1 MPGPIPR
8 LVIRV
13 KLRKN
18 RETNDEEAR
27 PKRFDA
33 SPACPFNRSLY
44 RLSLKRAYRARFLIG
59 DSSLYLSVSRMPPPD
74 KHITRVRRVPGKTQN
89 EKKKTP
95 AIRAGLVTRLRRML
109 FERGRSRARPSR
121 PSSSITA
128 SLPNYTRLQRRR
140 MTQRHLHQA
149 PSAFRAVDQI

>member
-89 EKKKTP
+89 EKKKNTRDKSGTRYSTKEDVVRTGAFP
-95 AIRAGLVTRLRRML
+95 GAAVATVVIHHGFVT
-109 FERGRSRARPSR
+109 
-121 PSSSITA
+121 
-128 SLPNYTRLQRRR
+128 
-140 MTQRHLHQA
+140 
-149 PSAFRAVDQI
+149 